1 MAFIKKLS
9 KKITVLVLIAL
20 VLGLGLFKIR
30 QIDIRE
36 DRGPDVEVESSFAAA
51 KIEGTNFFATSD
63 GLVVEDSQNKN
74 LPILFLPYGMAV
86 NLGERVSDKNII
98 FAVNL
103 ADGLSKTDFS
113 AKNIRIIPNDNIA
126 FYNQE
131 DMVAIFSSAKDKDS
145 QIDSLQQVL
154 AKAKMDA
161 SKIAKIDLRFDKP
174 IITYK

>member
-1 MAFIKKLS
+1 MAFIKKLP

-20 VLGLGLFKIR
+20 VLSLGLFKIR
-30 QIDIRE
+30 QIDIKK
-36 DRGPDVEVESSFAAA
+36 DRVTDVKVESGLAAA
-51 KIEGTNFFATSD
+51 KIEGTNFFITSD
-63 GLVVEDSQNKN
+63 GLVVEDSQNKG

-86 NLGERVSDKNII
+86 NLGKRVDSKLVI

-103 ADGLSKTDFS
+103 ADGLSKTDFL
-113 AKNIRIIPNDNIA
+113 AKNIRIISDDNIV

-131 DMVAIFSSAKDKDS
+131 DMVVVFSSGKDRDS

-174 IITYK
+174 IIVYK